1 MTIPR
6 VSIIIVNW
14 NGISHLPTCLDALQ
28 RQTFRDFETILVD
41 NGSTDGSLE
50 LIEERYAWLKLVRL
64 STNTGFSGGNNE
76 GQKHASGEYIVVLNN
91 DTEAE
96 PSWLAELVAATDA
109 NPEAGQVGCR
119 ICSMDDHDLIDSLGH
134 GVCPDGMT
142 RGRYRLQRWSA
153 VSGSFRP
160 VDEMF
165 FGTAC
170 VSLYRRAALDQVGFF
185 DDDMFAFAEDTDLGL
200 RLRWG
205 GWKAVIATNAVVYHK
220 YSGTGG
226 VFSPFKLYLV
236 ERNHYWVAIKN
247 FPISMLLVVPFYTVI
262 RYLIQVQVVLG
273 GKGSGG
279 EFSASGSKW
288 PIVRALLKGTWDA
301 LLGVPLMLAKRRV
314 IMENARMAP
323 EEMRALMNKYRMTF
337 YELLDVGKESSGL

>member
-1 MTIPR
+1 MGSPR
-6 VSIIIVNW
+6 ASIIIVNW
-14 NGISHLPTCLDALQ
+14 NGVRHLPTCLDALQ

-41 NGSTDGSLE
+41 NGSGDGSVELLQQSYQWVKVIELE
-50 LIEERYAWLKLVRL
+50 GN
-64 STNTGFSGGNNE
+64 SGFSGGNNE
-76 GQKHASGEYIVVLNN
+76 GLKHASGEYIVVLNN

-96 PSWLAELVAATDA
+96 PSWLAELVTAADA
-109 NPEAGQVGCR
+109 NPAAGQVGCR
-119 ICSMDDHDLIDSLGH
+119 ICSMENHDLIDSLGH
-134 GVCPDGMT
+134 GVCPDGMS
-142 RGRYRLQRWSA
+142 RGRYRLQRWSD
-153 VSGSFRP
+153 VRGSFRP

-205 GWKAVIATNAVVYHK
+205 GWKAVIATEAVVYHK

-236 ERNHYWVAIKN
+236 ERNHYWVALKN
-247 FPISMLLVVPFYTVI
+247 FPLSMLLLVPFHTVI
-262 RYLIQVQVVLG
+262 RYLIQIQVVLG

-279 EFSASGSKW
+279 EFVASGSKW
-288 PIVRALLKGTWDA
+288 LIIRALLKGTWDA
-301 LLGVPLMLAKRRV
+301 LLGVPLMLAKRQT
-314 IMENARMAP
+314 IMKNARIAP
-323 EEMRALMNKYRMTF
+323 DEMRALMKKYRMTF
-337 YELLDVGKESSGL
+337 RELLDIGKSG